1 MPGVKGGDFLA
12 EVCMLNMGMVAVQ
25 LEEIAVVEMG
35 AGCKESTRGGLDG
48 STRGRKDNIAVQRV
62 DKAANREET
71 DGRGRYK
78 QDIVEGDISAIV
90 DS

>member
-35 AGCKESTRGGLDG
+35 AGCKGSAGGGSDG
-48 STRGRKDNIAVQRV
+48 STRGGKDNVAVQRV
-62 DKAANREET
+62 DKAANREERWT
-71 DGRGRYK
+71 AEAGTNRTLLRV
-78 QDIVEGDISAIV
+78 I
-90 DS
+90 